1 MGRPEPLSAIP
12 IERQPAP
19 TPPPNPRGVPTSS
32 ASLSAPNNLSKPR
45 QGGRGGRNE
54 PLKEPGSGTEPSRH
68 RGGAVGGGKR
78 GAELGTARPL
88 GGDKGPRVG
97 GSSTAPSSSSPPPPP
112 PPDVRQRVP
121 LSRGRAAVA
130 AGMAGGR
137 RAAPSCGWGWRG
149 GWGCWPLLCLL
160 LCCGVSGRL
169 EVHMPAVLEVEIG
182 STARLECGFSIPG
195 NVSFTSIEWFYVN
208 HGHSNRVRLCVIT
221 ASGARIDETEY
232 GERLSV
238 GEDKALSISKVTRQD
253 NARTFICR
261 VGADG
266 RGVGENHTELY
277 TYKVPAPPEITP
289 NSAGIPAQNSDM
301 SEIAQCR
308 SENSFPSPNITWY
321 KNGEPLL
328 QEEDKTKILTTLV
341 RQSNGLYTV
350 VSTLFSK
357 VTREDRSSLFHCTVH
372 YWLRGQMLT
381 KDSIRVNVTVFYP
394 TEHVELRVVSNSGM
408 VKEGDDV
415 KLVCDA
421 DGNPAPVFSFF
432 KRELEDSWQDMTSL
446 ADTNNGVLMLHDVN
460 KSSSGLYRC
469 QTLDLDD
476 MTQHE
481 GDVEL
486 MVNYIEGVQ
495 VKMEP
500 SSPLHEGDS
509 VKLSCNAHSPV
520 ALDYQWRDAK
530 GRKVAEG
537 NQLHLSNL
545 TFETSSNFSC
555 RVQARSVPG
564 LEQSK
569 QVAVAVRG
577 EPRIVAISSPLY
589 VRQDEVINL
598 TCKAIAF
605 PQPSIHWSINGTTH
619 EYMENKHIASNLTVR
634 VSHDLLRAGA
644 TCRVSNALGV
654 SEKHIQLLDQKT
666 SESKG
671 IIIVA
676 IIVCILVVAVLG
688 SIIYFLHKKGKISC
702 GRSGK
707 QDITKPEA
715 RKDKNVVEVKSD
727 KLSEEAGLLQGANGE
742 KRSAADQVGP
752 SIVSWGQGCCSS
764 QRCSR

>member
-1 MGRPEPLSAIP
+1 G
-12 IERQPAP
+12 
-19 TPPPNPRGVPTSS
+19 
-32 ASLSAPNNLSKPR
+32 
-45 QGGRGGRNE
+45 
-54 PLKEPGSGTEPSRH
+54 
-68 RGGAVGGGKR
+68 
-78 GAELGTARPL
+78 
-88 GGDKGPRVG
+88 
-97 GSSTAPSSSSPPPPP
+97 
-112 PPDVRQRVP
+112 
-121 LSRGRAAVA
+121 A
-130 AGMAGGR
+130 AGK
-137 RAAPSCGWGWRG
+137 
-149 GWGCWPLLCLL
+149 
-160 LCCGVSGRL
+160 L
-169 EVHMPAVLEVEIG
+169 EVSMPAVLEVEIG

-195 NVSFTSIEWFYVN
+195 NGSFTAIEWFYVSAVGLGGQAGAG
-208 HGHSNRVRLCVIT
+208 HGALHQARPQVNRYHSKRVRLCLIT
-221 ASGARIDETEY
+221 ARGVQMDDTEF
-232 GERLSV
+232 GERVSV

-253 NARTFICR
+253 DARTFICR
-261 VGADG
+261 VGAG
-266 RGVGENHTELY
+266 SQGVGENRTELY
-277 TYKVPAPPEITP
+277 TYKIPAPPEITP
-289 NSAGIPAQNSDM
+289 TSAGIPAHSNDVPQ
-301 SEIAQCR
+301 IAQCT
-308 SENSFPSPNITWY
+308 SENGFPSPNITWY
-321 KNGEPLL
+321 KNGEQLL
-328 QEEDKTKILTTLV
+328 PEEDKTKILTTLV
-341 RQSNGLYTV
+341 RQSSGLYTV
-350 VSTLFSK
+350 VSVLFTK
-357 VTREDRSSLFHCTVH
+357 VAREDRDSLFHCTVH
-372 YWLRGQMLT
+372 YWLRGQMHT
-381 KDSIRVNVTVFYP
+381 EDSPRVNITVFYP
-394 TEHVELRVVSNSGM
+394 TQHVELRVVTNSGM

-432 KRELEDSWQDMTSL
+432 KRELEDSWQDLSSL

-481 GDVEL
+481 GNVEL
-486 MVNYIEGVQ
+486 MVNYIEGVH

-500 SSPLHEGDS
+500 SSPLREGDS
-509 VKLSCNAHSPV
+509 VRLSCNAHSPV
-520 ALDYQWRDAK
+520 TLDYQWRDAR

-537 NQLHLSNL
+537 NQLLLNNL

-555 RVQARSVPG
+555 KVQARNVPG

-569 QVAVAVRG
+569 QVAVAVEG
-577 EPRIVAISSPLY
+577 KPRIVAISSPLY
-589 VRQDEVINL
+589 VQQDQVVNL

-605 PQPSIHWSINGTTH
+605 PRPSVHWSINGTTH
-619 EYMENKHIASNLTVR
+619 EYMEDQHVASNLTVR

-644 TCRVSNALGV
+644 MCRVSNTLGV

-676 IIVCILVVAVLG
+676 IIVCILLVAVLG

-752 SIVSWGQGCCSS
+752 SIVCWG
-764 QRCSR
+764 